1 MSTIPQDFDPEF
13 PLKQQIVS
21 IAGICMAFISI
32 TGCLFVF
39 LHVYKFWKLNDKAP
53 LPMSLTVPVYIALN
67 RLPIDTS
74 SSMATTAL

>member
-32 TGCLFVF
+32 TGS
-39 LHVYKFWKLNDKAP
+39 P
-53 LPMSLTVPVYIALN
+53 LSMSLTVPTYVAL
-67 RLPIDTS
+67 S
-74 SSMATTAL
+74 SEFSAYDFRKMY